1 VESTLIYDQYYLLQL
16 GLNVTR
22 ENPDFAILGRVPV
35 PSTCSQRDTVYDV
48 IVRWNASP
56 DCPW

>member
-1 VESTLIYDQYYLLQL
+1 MIYDQYYLLQL